1 MSFWKSGLAAVAI
14 MSFGVQAEAAP
25 VRIGVVPGAY
35 ADSIAA
41 LVPEAREEGI
51 DIELVEFSDWTTP
64 NLALDTGDIDLN
76 YFQHRP
82 FLDNAINDRG
92 YTLTDI
98 GQGILPNIGLYSL
111 RHDGFEAIPDGGT
124 VAVPN
129 DPVNQGRGLLLLERA
144 GLIELRDGV
153 GFSGSILDITAN
165 PKNLSFTEVEG
176 PQLARI
182 TADVD
187 LALGFPHFIVA
198 SGEFDAGSALLYSG
212 IDDERF
218 SIVFAVKED
227 RVDDEILNRIVE
239 LYQASDAVKA
249 AVHSAYASNDNLYT
263 LAWQE

>member
-1 MSFWKSGLAAVAI
+1 MKFWKCGLLAIAIGIAGIPAHAASVK
-14 MSFGVQAEAAP
+14 
-25 VRIGVVPGAY
+25 IGVVPGAY

-41 LVPEAREEGI
+41 LVPEAREKGI

-82 FLDNAINDRG
+82 FLDNAISDRG
-92 YTLTDI
+92 YALTDI

-111 RHDGFEAIPDGGT
+111 RHESFEDIPDGGS

-153 GFSGSILDITAN
+153 GFSGSVLDITAN

-198 SGEFDAGSALLYSG
+198 SGEFDPGSGLLYSG
-212 IDDERF
+212 IDDARF
-218 SIVFAVKED
+218 SIVFAVRED
-227 RVDDEILNRIVE
+227 RAEEAPLHNIVE
-239 LYQASDAVKA
+239 LYQSSEAVRA
-249 AVHSAYASNDNLYT
+249 AIHEAYAANGDLYT
-263 LAWQE
+263 LAWEE